1 MSNDTLMHIQRLL
14 TDSNPPS
21 LEGEFAESVELT
33 KLHDDI
39 LTVREILT
47 AFAND
52 DFSVSIEK
60 SGVVFD
66 NLRTLQE
73 HINSIFILMQLVE
86 QGNFSQQYP
95 LTNSFSIAFNRMMS
109 QFDSTLSSLKDEE
122 KASQERESHL
132 KYLADHDPLTGL
144 MNRRAFMEKALGV
157 LKMAVLK
164 GVSCGIV
171 MIDIDFFKKFND
183 TYGHLAGD
191 EALKHFVEVISRTMR
206 KDDFLGRYGGE
217 EFVFFFCKADKK
229 TGIAIAE
236 RLRETLAH
244 SPVLLDV
251 GPVSLT
257 ASFGVAMASDVKATT
272 IDEKFIENLIHNA
285 DIALYQAKNTGRN
298 KVVAF

>member
-1 MSNDTLMHIQRLL
+1 MYIKRLL

-21 LEGEFAESVELT
+21 LEGELVESVELIE
-33 KLHDDI
+33 LHDDI
-39 LTVREILT
+39 WAMREILT

-52 DFSVSIEK
+52 DFSVNIK
-60 SGVVFD
+60 KKGVVFD

-95 LTNSFSIAFNRMMS
+95 LTNSFSIAFNRMMN
-109 QFDSTLSSLKDEE
+109 QFDSTLSSMRDEE
-122 KASQERESHL
+122 KALQERESHL
-132 KYLADHDPLTGL
+132 KYLADHDPLTGI
-144 MNRRAFMEKALGV
+144 MNRRAFTEQALGV
-157 LKMAVLK
+157 LRMAALK
-164 GVSCGIV
+164 GLSCGIV

-217 EFVFFFCKADKK
+217 EFIFFFCKADKK
-229 TGIAIAE
+229 TGVAIAE
-236 RLRETLAH
+236 RLREKLVS
-244 SPVLLDV
+244 SPVPLDGGTV
-251 GPVSLT
+251 ALA
-257 ASFGVAMASDVKATT
+257 ASFGVAMASDVNATV
-272 IDEKFIENLIHNA
+272 IDEKFIEKLIHNA
-285 DIALYQAKNTGRN
+285 DVALYHAKNTGRN